1 MTNLPYGTMRK
12 LWLPS
17 TMWEED
23 SERKV
28 RVPTGTM
35 LRSRALSDSK
45 QKENFTGEFI
55 EKLDRSYYKDRVF

>member
-1 MTNLPYGTMRK
+1 M
-12 LWLPS
+12 PS